1 MDFYSLKEY
10 TISDVE
16 QLIQDEVEENIHLDY
31 KRDGALSKEDN
42 RKRTE
47 ITKDVSAF
55 ANSDGGIIVYGLAE
69 SDHKPQSIT
78 YIDGMVYTK
87 EWLENIINSI
97 QPRIDG
103 VKIYPVRKDNDLKQ
117 SLYIVKIPRSSKAPH
132 MAKDKR
138 YYKRLNFLSEPMEDY
153 EVKDVM
159 YRHHSPKLT
168 LINGSLQPDD
178 ERTPYSETVRYSF
191 KAWIKNEGKKFCKD
205 YKISAYFFD
214 FPSETTRSYNPAEGM
229 VLPMLIS
236 NFCFRITSPCK
247 ETIFPNEI
255 IETGHYLLEIPIK
268 EINKLNHA
276 YIKLTLLYEDGGR
289 EDLLIGALENSELY
303 IDEPEEI
310 REYILKDHPD
320 FNIIDNL

>member
-31 KRDGALSKEDN
+31 KRDGALSKDDK
-42 RKRTE
+42 KRAE

-87 EWLENIINSI
+87 EWLENIVNSI

-103 VKIYPVRKDNDLKQ
+103 LKIYPVRKDNNLKQ
-117 SLYIVKIPRSSKAPH
+117 SLYIVKIPRSSQAPH

-138 YYKRLNFLSEPMEDY
+138 YYKRFNFMSEPMEDY

-178 ERTPYSETVRYSF
+178 ERTPCSETVRYSF
-191 KAWIKNEGKKFCKD
+191 KAWIKNEGKKLCKD
-205 YKISAYFFD
+205 YKVSAYFFD
-214 FPSETTRSYNPAEGM
+214 FPSGINGSYNPAEGM

-236 NFCFRITSPCK
+236 NFCFRFTSPCK

-255 IETGHYLLEIPIK
+255 IETGHYSLEIPIK
-268 EINKLNHA
+268 EIKKLNNA
-276 YIKLTLLYEDGGR
+276 YIKLTLLYDDGGR
-289 EDLLIGALENSELY
+289 EDLLIGALEDSDLY
-303 IDEPEEI
+303 INDPEEI

>member
-10 TISDVE
+10 TISDIE
-16 QLIQDEVEENIHLDY
+16 QLIRDEVEENIHLDY
-31 KRDGALSKEDN
+31 KRDGALSKEE
-42 RKRTE
+42 KKKAE
-47 ITKDVSAF
+47 ITKDISAF
-55 ANSDGGIIVYGLAE
+55 ANSDGGIIIYGLAE

-78 YIDGMVYTK
+78 YIDGLVYTK
-87 EWLENIINSI
+87 EWLENIVNII

-117 SLYIVKIPRSSKAPH
+117 SLYIVKIPRSFQAPH

-138 YYKRLNFLSEPMEDY
+138 YYKRFNFLSEPMEDY

-159 YRHHSPKLT
+159 YRHHSPKLA

-178 ERTPYSETVRYSF
+178 ECTPYSETVKYSF
-191 KAWIKNEGKKFCKD
+191 KAWIKNEGRKLCKEYKF
-205 YKISAYFFD
+205 SAYFFN
-214 FPSETTRSYNPAEGM
+214 FPSGIKGSYNPAEGM

-236 NFCFRITSPCK
+236 DFCFRFTSPCK
-247 ETIFPNEI
+247 ETVFPNEI
-255 IETGHYLLEIPIK
+255 IETGHYSLEIPTK

-276 YIKLTLLYEDGGR
+276 YIKLTLQYEDGGR
-289 EDLLIGALENSELY
+289 EDLLIDALEDGDLY
-303 IDEPEEI
+303 LDEPEKI

>member
-117 SLYIVKIPRSSKAPH
+117 SLYIVKIPRSSQAPH

-138 YYKRLNFLSEPMEDY
+138 YYKRFNFLSEPMEDY

-178 ERTPYSETVRYSF
+178 ERAPYSETVRYSF
-191 KAWIKNEGKKFCKD
+191 KAWIKNEGKKLCKD
-205 YKISAYFFD
+205 YKVSAYFFD
-214 FPSETTRSYNPAEGM
+214 FPSGIKGHYNPSEGM

-236 NFCFRITSPCK
+236 DFCFRFTSPCK

-255 IETGHYLLEIPIK
+255 IETGHYSLEIPTK
-268 EINKLNHA
+268 EINKLNYA

>member
-1 MDFYSLKEY
+1 MDFYSLDEY
-10 TISDVE
+10 TILDIE

-31 KRDGALSKEDN
+31 KRDGALSKDDK
-42 RKRTE
+42 KRAE
-47 ITKDVSAF
+47 ITKDISAF

-69 SDHKPQSIT
+69 SGHKPQSIT
-78 YIDGMVYTK
+78 YIDGLVYTK
-87 EWLENIINSI
+87 EWLENIVNTI

-103 VKIYPVRKDNDLKQ
+103 LKIYPVRKNNDLKQ
-117 SLYIVKIPRSSKAPH
+117 SLYIVKIPRSSQAPH

-138 YYKRLNFLSEPMEDY
+138 YYKRFNFLSEPMEDY
-153 EVKDVM
+153 EIRDVM
-159 YRHHSPKLT
+159 YRHHSPILT
-168 LINGSLQPDD
+168 FINGLLQLDD
-178 ERTPYSETVRYSF
+178 ERVSCSETVRYTF
-191 KAWIKNEGKKFCKD
+191 KAWIKNEGKKLCKE
-205 YKISAYFFD
+205 YKVSAYFFD
-214 FPSETTRSYNPAEGM
+214 FPSGIKGSYNPAEEM

-236 NFCFRITSPCK
+236 DFCFRFTSPCK

-255 IETGHYLLEIPIK
+255 IETGHYSLEIPIK

-289 EDLLIGALENSELY
+289 KDLLIGALEDSGLY

-320 FNIIDNL
+320 FNIIDDL

>member
-31 KRDGALSKEDN
+31 KRDGALSKDDK
-42 RKRTE
+42 KRAE

-117 SLYIVKIPRSSKAPH
+117 SLYIVKIPRSSQAPH

-138 YYKRLNFLSEPMEDY
+138 YYKRFNFLSEPMEDY

-178 ERTPYSETVRYSF
+178 ERAPYSETVRYSF
-191 KAWIKNEGKKFCKD
+191 KAWIKNEGKKLCKD
-205 YKISAYFFD
+205 YKVSAYFFD
-214 FPSETTRSYNPAEGM
+214 FPSGIKGHYNPSEGM

-236 NFCFRITSPCK
+236 DFCFRFTSPCK

-255 IETGHYLLEIPIK
+255 IETGHYSLEIPTK
-268 EINKLNHA
+268 EIKKLNHA
-276 YIKLTLLYEDGGR
+276 YIKLT
-289 EDLLIGALENSELY
+289 
-303 IDEPEEI
+303 
-310 REYILKDHPD
+310 
-320 FNIIDNL
+320 

>member
-16 QLIQDEVEENIHLDY
+16 QLIQYEVEENIHLDY

-42 RKRTE
+42 KKRVE

-117 SLYIVKIPRSSKAPH
+117 SLYIVKIPRSSQAPH
-132 MAKDKR
+132 MAKDNK
-138 YYKRLNFLSEPMEDY
+138 YYKRFNFLSEPMQDY

-159 YRHHSPKLT
+159 YRHHSPQLT
-168 LINGSLQPDD
+168 LINGSLQSDD
-178 ERTPYSETVRYSF
+178 EHAPCSDTVRYSF
-191 KAWIKNEGKKFCKD
+191 KAWIKNKGKK
-205 YKISAYFFD
+205 
-214 FPSETTRSYNPAEGM
+214 
-229 VLPMLIS
+229 L
-236 NFCFRITSPCK
+236 CK
-247 ETIFPNEI
+247 EYKF
-255 IETGHYLLEIPIK
+255 
-268 EINKLNHA
+268 
-276 YIKLTLLYEDGGR
+276 R
-289 EDLLIGALENSELY
+289 
-303 IDEPEEI
+303 
-310 REYILKDHPD
+310 
-320 FNIIDNL
+320 

>member
-1 MDFYSLKEY
+1 MDFYLLKEY
-10 TISDVE
+10 TISDIE

-31 KRDGALSKEDN
+31 KRDGALSKDD
-42 RKRTE
+42 KKKAE

-78 YIDGMVYTK
+78 YIDGLVYTK
-87 EWLENIINSI
+87 EWLENIVNTI

-117 SLYIVKIPRSSKAPH
+117 SLYIVKIPRSSQAPH
-132 MAKDKR
+132 MAKDNK
-138 YYKRLNFLSEPMEDY
+138 YYKRFNFLSEPMQDY

-159 YRHHSPKLT
+159 YRHHSPQLT

-178 ERTPYSETVRYSF
+178 EHATCSDTVRYSF
-191 KAWIKNEGKKFCKD
+191 KAWIKNKGKKLCKE
-205 YKISAYFFD
+205 YKVSAYFFD
-214 FPSETTRSYNPAEGM
+214 FPNGINGSYNPAEET
-229 VLPMLIS
+229 VLQMLIS
-236 NFCFRITSPCK
+236 DFCFRLTSPCK

-255 IETGHYLLEIPIK
+255 IETGHYSFDIPIK
-268 EINKLNHA
+268 ELNKLNHA

-289 EDLLIGALENSELY
+289 EDLLIGALEDSELY
-303 IDEPEEI
+303 IEDPEEI

>member
-31 KRDGALSKEDN
+31 KRDGALSKDDK
-42 RKRTE
+42 KRAE

-55 ANSDGGIIVYGLAE
+55 ANSDGGIIVCGLAE

-117 SLYIVKIPRSSKAPH
+117 SLYIVKIPRSSQAPH

-138 YYKRLNFLSEPMEDY
+138 YYKRFNFLSEPMEDY

-178 ERTPYSETVRYSF
+178 ERAPYSETVRYSF
-191 KAWIKNEGKKFCKD
+191 KAWIKNEGKK
-205 YKISAYFFD
+205 
-214 FPSETTRSYNPAEGM
+214 
-229 VLPMLIS
+229 
-236 NFCFRITSPCK
+236 
-247 ETIFPNEI
+247 
-255 IETGHYLLEIPIK
+255 
-268 EINKLNHA
+268 
-276 YIKLTLLYEDGGR
+276 TL
-289 EDLLIGALENSELY
+289 
-303 IDEPEEI
+303 
-310 REYILKDHPD
+310 
-320 FNIIDNL
+320 

>member
-31 KRDGALSKEDN
+31 KRDGALSKDDK
-42 RKRTE
+42 KRAE

-117 SLYIVKIPRSSKAPH
+117 SLYIVKIPRSSQAPH

-138 YYKRLNFLSEPMEDY
+138 YYKRFNFLSEPMEDY

-178 ERTPYSETVRYSF
+178 ERAPYSETVRYSF
-191 KAWIKNEGKKFCKD
+191 KAWIKNEGKKLCKD
-205 YKISAYFFD
+205 YKVSVYFFD
-214 FPSETTRSYNPAEGM
+214 FPSGIKGHYNPSEGM

-236 NFCFRITSPCK
+236 DFCFRFTSPCK

-255 IETGHYLLEIPIK
+255 IETGHYSLEIPTK
-268 EINKLNHA
+268 EIK
-276 YIKLTLLYEDGGR
+276 
-289 EDLLIGALENSELY
+289 NS
-303 IDEPEEI
+303 IMRI
-310 REYILKDHPD
+310 
-320 FNIIDNL
+320 

>member
-31 KRDGALSKEDN
+31 KRDGALSKDDK
-42 RKRTE
+42 KRAE

-117 SLYIVKIPRSSKAPH
+117 SLYIVKIPRSSQAPH

-138 YYKRLNFLSEPMEDY
+138 YYKRFNFLSEPMEDY

-191 KAWIKNEGKKFCKD
+191 KAWIKNEGKNFV
-205 YKISAYFFD
+205 KI
-214 FPSETTRSYNPAEGM
+214 
-229 VLPMLIS
+229 
-236 NFCFRITSPCK
+236 
-247 ETIFPNEI
+247 
-255 IETGHYLLEIPIK
+255 
-268 EINKLNHA
+268 
-276 YIKLTLLYEDGGR
+276 IKLAHTSLIFQVKQREVIILQRGWFYQCLYPTSVLGLLRLVKKQYFQMK
-289 EDLLIGALENSELY
+289 LLKQ
-303 IDEPEEI
+303 D
-310 REYILKDHPD
+310 
-320 FNIIDNL
+320 IIYLRYQSKK